1 MQMKY
6 SCQLLTHNDDNVII
20 DVQGVPLNCF
30 THTGINHEEGDYFD
44 AEISV
49 YDDFSISKSL
59 SHQKSIT
66 QGKGYSYI
74 ITGILNIDKRGIDSL
89 LFFELDELYDYG
101 YLDNQMV
108 DVQILRLDISE
119 YEDD

>member
-1 MQMKY
+1 ML
-6 SCQLLTHNDDNVII
+6 SLTVLCDNSTII
-20 DVQGVPLNCF
+20 DSYLLGEPGLSFWIEC
-30 THTGINHEEGDYFD
+30 GDKQWLFD
-44 AEISV
+44 
-49 YDDFSISKSL
+49 
-59 SHQKSIT
+59 T
-66 QGKGYSYI
+66 GYSDVFI
-74 ITGILNIDKRGIDSL
+74 RNAGILNIDKRGIDSL